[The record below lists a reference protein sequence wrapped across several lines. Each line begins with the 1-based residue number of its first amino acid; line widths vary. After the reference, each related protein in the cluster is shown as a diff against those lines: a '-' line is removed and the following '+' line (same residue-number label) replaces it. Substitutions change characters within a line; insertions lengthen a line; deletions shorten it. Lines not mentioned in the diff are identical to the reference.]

1 MTIHVPQTHPKP
13 KLWQAL
19 LPIVLTI
26 GLLLIQI
33 VVFKGDPHIPILF
46 GVVLTALMGKLIG
59 FRWEDLEAGILDGIR
74 IGLVSMII
82 LLLVG
87 MLIGTWIL
95 SGTVPVMVYLG
106 LQSLSPAIFLVAAL
120 VICSV
125 VSLAT
130 GTSWGTVGT
139 VGLAL
144 IGIGEGL
151 GIPLPLVA
159 GAIIS
164 GAFFGDKMSPLS
176 DTTNLASA
184 VAGVSLFSHI
194 RHMST
199 TTLPAM
205 LIAGGLYAALGMR
218 YADNDLDMGTI
229 GAITQSL
236 ETTFALSPWLLAPA
250 VLVMA
255 LAILRVPAIPSLFI
269 GVMAGGALA
278 IGAQG
283 ASLQDVFVA
292 MQSGY
297 VSQTGIAAVD
307 SLLTRGGLNGLM
319 WTISLVFLALAFG
332 GVLERTR
339 ALETVLS
346 SVLALAKQRGGLITS
361 TVLTS
366 VGVNALAG
374 DPYLSVALPGRMYAP
389 AYAKAG
395 LSGRNLSRAI
405 EDGGTLVSPLIP
417 WNSGGAYCSS
427 MLGVATLA
435 YLPFA
440 FANWLTPLISIAYGL
455 TGLFVEEAD
464 SPGLRASVPAADL
477 S

>member
-1 MTIHVPQTHPKP
+1 
-13 KLWQAL
+13 
-19 LPIVLTI
+19 
-26 GLLLIQI
+26 LIQI
-33 VVFKGDPHIPILF
+33 VVFKGDPQIPILL
-46 GVVLTALMGKLIG
+46 GIVATALMGKFIG
-59 FRWEDLEAGILDGIR
+59 FRWADLEEGLLNGIR
-74 IGLVSMII
+74 IGLSSMII
-82 LLLVG
+82 LMLVG

-95 SGTVPVMVYLG
+95 SGTVPVMIHMG
-106 LQSLSPAIFLVAAL
+106 LQTLAPAIFLVAAM
-120 VICSV
+120 VICAV
-125 VSLAT
+125 VSVAT

-199 TTLPAM
+199 TTVPAM
-205 LIAGGLYAALGMR
+205 LIAGALYAVLGLR
-218 YADNDLDMGTI
+218 YADNALDLTTI
-229 GAITQSL
+229 SAITRNL
-236 ETTFALSPWLLAPA
+236 EASFSLSPWLLAPA
-250 VLVMA
+250 VLVMG
-255 LAILRVPAIPSLFI
+255 LAILRVPAIPSLFL
-269 GVMAGGALA
+269 GVMAGGLLA
-278 IGAQG
+278 ILAQG
-283 ASLQDVFVA
+283 ASVKDVFVA

-297 VSQTGIAAVD
+297 VSQTGFAAVD
-307 SLLTRGGLNGLM
+307 NLLTRGGLNGMM

-332 GVLERTR
+332 GMLERTR
-339 ALETVLS
+339 ALETVLE
-346 SVLALAKQRGGLITS
+346 SVLKRVKGRGGLMVS
-361 TVLTS
+361 TVMTS
-366 VGVNALAG
+366 MGVNALAG

-427 MLGVATLA
+427 ILGVATLA
-435 YLPFA
+435 YVPFA
-440 FANWLTPLISIAYGL
+440 FANWLTPLISMAYGL
-455 TGLFVEEAD
+455 TGLYVEPAEAQTRR
-464 SPGLRASVPAADL
+464 SSYPAADL

>member
-1 MTIHVPQTHPKP
+1 M
-13 KLWQAL
+13 
-19 LPIVLTI
+19 
-26 GLLLIQI
+26 IQI
-33 VVFKGDPHIPILF
+33 VVFKGDPQIPILL
-46 GVVLTALMGKLIG
+46 GIVATALMGKFIG
-59 FRWEDLEAGILDGIR
+59 FQWADLEEGLLNGIR
-74 IGLVSMII
+74 IGLSSMII
-82 LLLVG
+82 LMLVG

-95 SGTVPVMVYLG
+95 SGTVPVMVHMG
-106 LQSLSPAIFLVAAL
+106 LQTLAPAIFLVAAM

-151 GIPLPLVA
+151 GIPMPLVA

-184 VAGVSLFSHI
+184 VAGVGLFSHI

-199 TTLPAM
+199 TTVPAM
-205 LIAGGLYAALGMR
+205 LIAGGLYAVLGLR
-218 YADNDLDMGTI
+218 YADNALDLTTI
-229 GAITQSL
+229 SAITRNL
-236 ETTFALSPWLLAPA
+236 EASFTLNPWLLAPA
-250 VLVMA
+250 VLVMG
-255 LAILRVPAIPSLFI
+255 LAILRVPAIPSLFL
-269 GVMAGGALA
+269 GVMAGGLLA
-278 IGAQG
+278 ILAQG

-297 VSQTGIAAVD
+297 VSQTGFAAVD
-307 SLLTRGGLNGLM
+307 NLLTRGGLNGMM

-332 GVLERTR
+332 GMLERTR
-339 ALETVLS
+339 ALETVLE
-346 SVLALAKQRGGLITS
+346 SVLNRIKGRGGLITS
-361 TVLTS
+361 TVMTS
-366 VGVNALAG
+366 MGVNALAG
-374 DPYLSVALPGRMYAP
+374 DPYLSIALPGRMYAP

-417 WNSGGAYCSS
+417 WNSGGAYCAS

-435 YLPFA
+435 YVPFA
-440 FANWLTPLISIAYGL
+440 FANWLTPMISMAYGL
-455 TGLFVEEAD
+455 TGLYVEPAEAQ
-464 SPGLRASVPAADL
+464 PRRASYPAADL

>member
-1 MTIHVPQTHPKP
+1 M
-13 KLWQAL
+13 
-19 LPIVLTI
+19 
-26 GLLLIQI
+26 IQI
-33 VVFKGDPHIPILF
+33 VVFKGDPQIPILL
-46 GVVLTALMGKLIG
+46 GIVATALMGKFIG
-59 FRWEDLEAGILDGIR
+59 FRWADLEEGLLNGIR
-74 IGLVSMII
+74 IGLSSMII
-82 LLLVG
+82 LMLVG

-95 SGTVPVMVYLG
+95 SGTVPVMVHMG
-106 LQSLSPAIFLVAAL
+106 LQTLAPAIFLVAAM

-151 GIPLPLVA
+151 GIPMPLVA

-199 TTLPAM
+199 TTVPAM
-205 LIAGGLYAALGMR
+205 LIAGGLYAVLGLR
-218 YADNDLDMGTI
+218 YADNALDLTTI
-229 GAITQSL
+229 SAITRNL
-236 ETTFALSPWLLAPA
+236 EASFTLNPWLLAPA
-250 VLVMA
+250 VLVMG
-255 LAILRVPAIPSLFI
+255 LAILRVPAIPSLFL
-269 GVMAGGALA
+269 GVMAGGLLA
-278 IGAQG
+278 ILAQG

-297 VSQTGIAAVD
+297 VSQTGFAAVD
-307 SLLTRGGLNGLM
+307 NLLTRGGLNGMM

-332 GVLERTR
+332 GMLERTR
-339 ALETVLS
+339 ALETVLE
-346 SVLALAKQRGGLITS
+346 SVLNRIKGRGGLITS
-361 TVLTS
+361 TVMTS
-366 VGVNALAG
+366 MGVNALAG
-374 DPYLSVALPGRMYAP
+374 DPYLSIALPGRMYAP

-395 LSGRNLSRAI
+395 LSGRNLSRAV

-417 WNSGGAYCSS
+417 WNSGGAYCAS

-435 YLPFA
+435 YVPFA
-440 FANWLTPLISIAYGL
+440 FANWLTPMISMAYGL
-455 TGLFVEEAD
+455 TGLYVEPAEAQ
-464 SPGLRASVPAADL
+464 PRRASYPAADL

>member
-1 MTIHVPQTHPKP
+1 M
-13 KLWQAL
+13 
-19 LPIVLTI
+19 
-26 GLLLIQI
+26 IQI
-33 VVFKGDPHIPILF
+33 VVFKGDPQIPILL
-46 GVVLTALMGKLIG
+46 GIVATALMGKFIG
-59 FRWEDLEAGILDGIR
+59 FRWADLEEGLLNGIR
-74 IGLVSMII
+74 IGLSSMII
-82 LLLVG
+82 LMLVG

-95 SGTVPVMVYLG
+95 SGTVPVMVHMG
-106 LQSLSPAIFLVAAL
+106 LQTLAPAIFLVAAM

-151 GIPLPLVA
+151 GIPMPLVA

-184 VAGVSLFSHI
+184 VAGVGLFSHI

-199 TTLPAM
+199 TTVPAM
-205 LIAGGLYAALGMR
+205 LIAGGLYAVLGLR
-218 YADNDLDMGTI
+218 YADNALDLTTI
-229 GAITQSL
+229 SAITRNL
-236 ETTFALSPWLLAPA
+236 EASFTLNPWLLAPA
-250 VLVMA
+250 VLVMG
-255 LAILRVPAIPSLFI
+255 LAILRVPAIPSLFL
-269 GVMAGGALA
+269 GVMAGGLLA
-278 IGAQG
+278 ILAQG

-297 VSQTGIAAVD
+297 VSQTGFAAVD
-307 SLLTRGGLNGLM
+307 NLLTRGGLNGMM

-332 GVLERTR
+332 GMLERTR
-339 ALETVLS
+339 ALETVLE
-346 SVLALAKQRGGLITS
+346 SVLNRIKGRGGLITS
-361 TVLTS
+361 TVMTS
-366 VGVNALAG
+366 MGVNALAG
-374 DPYLSVALPGRMYAP
+374 DPYLSIALPGRMYAP

-417 WNSGGAYCSS
+417 WNSGGAYCAS

-435 YLPFA
+435 YVPFA
-440 FANWLTPLISIAYGL
+440 FANWLTPMISMAYGL
-455 TGLFVEEAD
+455 TGLYVEPAEAQ
-464 SPGLRASVPAADL
+464 PRRASYPAADL

>member
-1 MTIHVPQTHPKP
+1 M
-13 KLWQAL
+13 
-19 LPIVLTI
+19 
-26 GLLLIQI
+26 IQI
-33 VVFKGDPHIPILF
+33 VVFKGDPQIPILL
-46 GVVLTALMGKLIG
+46 GIVATALMGKFIG
-59 FRWEDLEAGILDGIR
+59 FRWADLEEGLLNGIR
-74 IGLVSMII
+74 IGLSSMII
-82 LLLVG
+82 LMLVG

-95 SGTVPVMVYLG
+95 SGTVPVMVHMG
-106 LQSLSPAIFLVAAL
+106 LQTLAPAIFLVAAM

-151 GIPLPLVA
+151 GIPMPLVA

-199 TTLPAM
+199 TTVPAM
-205 LIAGGLYAALGMR
+205 LIAGGLYAVLGLR
-218 YADNDLDMGTI
+218 YADNALDLTTI
-229 GAITQSL
+229 SAITRNL
-236 ETTFALSPWLLAPA
+236 EASFTLNPWLLAPA
-250 VLVMA
+250 VLVMG
-255 LAILRVPAIPSLFI
+255 LAILRVPAIPSLFL
-269 GVMAGGALA
+269 GVMAGGLLA
-278 IGAQG
+278 ILAQG

-297 VSQTGIAAVD
+297 VSQTGFAAVD
-307 SLLTRGGLNGLM
+307 NLLTRGGLNGMM

-332 GVLERTR
+332 GMLERTR
-339 ALETVLS
+339 ALETVLE
-346 SVLALAKQRGGLITS
+346 SVLNRIKGRGGLITS
-361 TVLTS
+361 TVMTS
-366 VGVNALAG
+366 MGVNALAG
-374 DPYLSVALPGRMYAP
+374 DPYLSIALPGRMYAP

-417 WNSGGAYCSS
+417 WNSGGAYCAA

-435 YLPFA
+435 YVPFA
-440 FANWLTPLISIAYGL
+440 FANWLTPMISMAYGL
-455 TGLFVEEAD
+455 TGLYVEPAEAQ
-464 SPGLRASVPAADL
+464 PRRASYPAADL

>member
-1 MTIHVPQTHPKP
+1 
-13 KLWQAL
+13 L
-19 LPIVLTI
+19 LPIGLTVL
-26 GLLLIQI
+26 LLLIQI

-59 FRWEDLEAGILDGIR
+59 FRWQQLEAGILDGIR
-74 IGLVSMII
+74 IGLGSMII

-95 SGTVPVMVYLG
+95 SGTVPMMVHLG
-106 LQSLSPAIFLVAAL
+106 LQTLSPAIFLVAAL

-159 GAIIS
+159 GAVLS

-199 TTLPAM
+199 TTVPAM
-205 LIAGGLYAALGMR
+205 LIAGGLYAMLGLS
-218 YADNDLDMGTI
+218 YADNELDL
-229 GAITQSL
+229 GAITTITQSL
-236 ETTFALSPWLLAPA
+236 EATFSLNPWLLAPA

-255 LAILRVPAIPSLFI
+255 LAMLRVPAIPSLFM
-269 GVMAGGALA
+269 GVMAGGLLA
-278 IGAQG
+278 ILGQG

-297 VSQTGIAAVD
+297 VSETGIAAVD
-307 SLLTRGGLNGLM
+307 ALLTRGGLNGMM

-339 ALETVLS
+339 ALETVLD
-346 SVLALAKQRGGLITS
+346 SVLRMARGRGGLITS

-366 VGVNALAG
+366 IGVNALAG
-374 DPYLSVALPGRMYAP
+374 DPYLSIALPGRMYSP

-405 EDGGTLVSPLIP
+405 EDGGTMVSPLIP

-427 MLGVATLA
+427 MLGVATFA
-435 YLPFA
+435 YVPFA

-455 TGLFVEEAD
+455 SGLFVEEVDAED
-464 SPGLRASVPAADL
+464 RKVVTSAVTLT
-477 S
+477 

>member
-1 MTIHVPQTHPKP
+1 MIQAPHSIPKP

-19 LPIVLTI
+19 LPIALTV
-26 GLLLIQI
+26 LLLLVQI
-33 VVFKGDPHIPILF
+33 VVFKGDPHVPILLGIVF
-46 GVVLTALMGKLIG
+46 TSLMGKLIG
-59 FRWEDLEAGILDGIR
+59 FRWSDLEAGLLDGIR
-74 IGLVSMII
+74 VGLSSMII
-82 LLLVG
+82 LMLVG

-106 LQSLSPAIFLVAAL
+106 LQTLSPAIFLVAAL

-144 IGIGEGL
+144 IGIGDGL

-159 GAIIS
+159 GAILS

-199 TTLPAM
+199 TTVPAM
-205 LIAGGLYAALGMR
+205 LIAAALYAGLGLQ
-218 YADNDLDMGTI
+218 YADNALDAGMLTT
-229 GAITQSL
+229 ITQNL
-236 ETTFALSPWLLAPA
+236 EATFALSPWLLAPA

-255 LAILRVPAIPSLFI
+255 LAVMGVPAIPSLFL
-269 GVMAGGALA
+269 GVVAGGLMA
-278 IGAQG
+278 ILAQG
-283 ASLQDVFVA
+283 ASLQEVFVA

-297 VSQTGIAAVD
+297 ASQTGVAAVD
-307 SLLTRGGLNGLM
+307 NLLTRGGLNGMM
-319 WTISLVFLALAFG
+319 WTISLVFLAMAFG
-332 GVLERTR
+332 GVLARTR
-339 ALETVLS
+339 ALSTVLETI
-346 SVLALAKQRGGLITS
+346 LTGIRGRGGLIAS

-366 VGVNALAG
+366 VGVNALAA
-374 DPYLSVALPGRMYAP
+374 DPYLSIALPGQMYSP
-389 AYAKAG
+389 AYRKAG

-417 WNSGGAYCSS
+417 WNSGGAYCAT
-427 MLGVATLA
+427 MLGVGTLA

-440 FANWLTPLISIAYGL
+440 FANWITPLISIGYGL
-455 TGLFVEEAD
+455 TGLFVEPESAA
-464 SPGLRASVPAADL
+464 SYRASAPAADL

>member
-1 MTIHVPQTHPKP
+1 M
-13 KLWQAL
+13 
-19 LPIVLTI
+19 
-26 GLLLIQI
+26 IQI
-33 VVFKGDPHIPILF
+33 VVFKGDPQIPILL
-46 GVVLTALMGKLIG
+46 GIVATALMGKFIG
-59 FRWEDLEAGILDGIR
+59 FRWADLEEGLLNGIR
-74 IGLVSMII
+74 IGLSSMII
-82 LLLVG
+82 LMLVG

-95 SGTVPVMVYLG
+95 SGTVPVMVHMG
-106 LQSLSPAIFLVAAL
+106 LQTLAPAIFLVAAM

-151 GIPLPLVA
+151 GIPMPLVA

-199 TTLPAM
+199 TTVPAM
-205 LIAGGLYAALGMR
+205 LIAGGLYAVLGLR
-218 YADNDLDMGTI
+218 YADNALDLTTI
-229 GAITQSL
+229 SAITRNL
-236 ETTFALSPWLLAPA
+236 EASFTLNPWLLAPA
-250 VLVMA
+250 VLVMG
-255 LAILRVPAIPSLFI
+255 LAILRVPAIPSLFL
-269 GVMAGGALA
+269 GVMAGGLLA
-278 IGAQG
+278 ILAQG

-297 VSQTGIAAVD
+297 VSQTGFAAVD
-307 SLLTRGGLNGLM
+307 NLLTRGGLNGMM

-332 GVLERTR
+332 GMLERTR
-339 ALETVLS
+339 ALETVLE
-346 SVLALAKQRGGLITS
+346 SVLNRIKGRGGLITS
-361 TVLTS
+361 TVMTS
-366 VGVNALAG
+366 MGVNALAG
-374 DPYLSVALPGRMYAP
+374 DPYLSIALPGRMYAP

-417 WNSGGAYCSS
+417 WNSGGAYCAS

-435 YLPFA
+435 YVPFA
-440 FANWLTPLISIAYGL
+440 FANWLTPMISMAYGL
-455 TGLFVEEAD
+455 TGLYVEPAEAQ
-464 SPGLRASVPAADL
+464 PRRASYPAADL